1 MTQAPL
7 AGIRILDMTRLLPG
21 NYCVWLLAS
30 LGAEVIKVEDPG
42 AGDYMRTLGQQVA
55 GQSGVNHM
63 VNRGKRSIVID
74 LKNPDGV
81 DTLLRLSDQV
91 DVVVE
96 SFRPGVLDRLGVGP
110 EVMRAR
116 HPKLV
121 IASISGYGAT
131 GPLSRE
137 AAHDIN
143 ALAFSGLLAQWTH
156 NDGGVPEPCTTPIAD
171 LIGGSLIP
179 AIGVLG
185 LLVRA
190 RETGIGGHLDA
201 SLAEGVALLPSI
213 LSGDVLAGYSPPP
226 PGTPEWAGFA
236 CYRVYRLTD
245 AQVAVGAVEEVF
257 WRDFCEAI
265 GEPELVSMQWDPDA
279 QDYVSGRIERRLGE
293 LSAEEYL
300 NLIEGRQSCTNLVND
315 LSAMIASDHARAR
328 QFTRPSVDAPMEVLA
343 PPFMIDG
350 ARPPETLGSPG
361 QGQHTVEI
369 LREFGFEDAQ
379 INALI
384 DSGGVDQRDPA
395 NARSSP

>member
-1 MTQAPL
+1 MTRAPL
-7 AGIRILDMTRLLPG
+7 AGVRILDMTRLLPG

-42 AGDYMRTLGQQVA
+42 AGDYMRTLGQQIA

-81 DTLLRLSDQV
+81 ATLLRLADDV

-110 EVMRAR
+110 QVMRAR
-116 HPKLV
+116 NPKVV
-121 IASISGYGAT
+121 IASISGYGGT

-143 ALAFSGLLAQWTH
+143 ALAFSGLLSQWTH
-156 NDGGVPEPCTTPIAD
+156 NERGVPEPCTTPIAD

-179 AIGVLG
+179 AIGIMG

-190 RETGIGGHLDA
+190 RETGVGGHLDA

-213 LSGDVLAGYSPPP
+213 LSGDVLAGFPPPP
-226 PGTPEWAGFA
+226 PGTPEWADFA
-236 CYRVYRLTD
+236 CYRVYHLKD
-245 AQVAVGAVEEVF
+245 AKVAVGAVEEMF

-265 GEPELVSMQWDPDA
+265 GEPELVEMQWDREA
-279 QDYVSGRIERRLGE
+279 QDHVAERVSQRLGA
-293 LSAEEYL
+293 LTAEEYL
-300 NLIEGRQSCTNLVND
+300 TLIEGRQTCTNVVND
-315 LSAMIASDHARAR
+315 ISAMIATEHARAR

-350 ARPPETLGSPG
+350 QRPPETIGSPA
-361 QGQHTVEI
+361 QGQHTLEI
-369 LREFGFEDAQ
+369 LRQFGFGPEEID
-379 INALI
+379 ALI
-384 DSGGVDQRDPA
+384 ASGGVEQRDAPVVHG
-395 NARSSP
+395 SP